1 MLAALAGARHWR
13 LGMVPAC
20 EASLRFPLFPQAVA
34 IPGLAAS
41 AALMLATGCGSTRVQ
56 QLETELQTLRDDLDE
71 LKRSQAAARVQ
82 FDELRSRLV
91 MVEEKADSARVDR
104 SRKESSWIPKLPTVR
119 VGPGQVAPRAVEAE
133 EEAGGE
139 LPDTPVAVAV
149 PPPTPS
155 PSGPGGD
162 LPPQLDNQKPK
173 GDPAVVLYNQA
184 KALLDSEQ
192 LPASRAAF
200 EQLLQAHPDHDLADN
215 ALYWIGESWYAQ
227 SHWLKAASFFVRVAK
242 EYPRGNKVPDAM
254 YKLAKSYEKLGDD
267 AGASDVLRQL
277 CKHYPGTPAA
287 KRAGDDLAHRPART
301 EP

>member
-1 MLAALAGARHWR
+1 MLVGVRHLRPGLVLAG
-13 LGMVPAC
+13 
-20 EASLRFPLFPQAVA
+20 EASLRIPLFPQAVVT
-34 IPGLAAS
+34 PGLMAGALLLLAS
-41 AALMLATGCGSTRVQ
+41 GCATSRAQ
-56 QLETELQTLRDDLDE
+56 QLETEVQTLRDDLDD
-71 LKRSQAAARVQ
+71 LKRSQAASRVQ
-82 FDELRSRLV
+82 FDELRGRLV

-104 SRKESSWIPKLPTVR
+104 SRKDSGWIPKLPTVR
-119 VGPGQVAPRAVEAE
+119 VGPAQPTPRAVEAE
-133 EEAGGE
+133 EEGSGE
-139 LPDTPVAVAV
+139 LPDTPVAVA
-149 PPPTPS
+149 PPAVLPS

-173 GDPAVVLYNQA
+173 GDPAVMLYNQA
-184 KALLDSEQ
+184 KALLDSDQ
-192 LPASRAAF
+192 LPAARAGF

-227 SHWLKAASFFVRVAK
+227 AQWLKAANHFVRVAK

-254 YKLAKSYEKLGDD
+254 YKLSKSYEKLGDD
-267 AGASDVLRQL
+267 SGSSDVLRQL